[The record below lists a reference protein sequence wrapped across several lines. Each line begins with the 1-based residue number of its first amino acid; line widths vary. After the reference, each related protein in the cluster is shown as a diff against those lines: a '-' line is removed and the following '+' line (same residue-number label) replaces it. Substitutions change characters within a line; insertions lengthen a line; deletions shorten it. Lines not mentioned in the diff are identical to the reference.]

1 MRRRVALVTGASG
14 NLGAAIVQRLADDG
28 CDVAVHYRSS
38 HPEALLEHLTA
49 RGIRHL
55 SVQADLVD
63 APSAYAMVDHVVRD
77 LGPIDVLVDN
87 AADQSVSA
95 LDQLSPDDW
104 EEMLRATFLSAVHVT
119 TRATETM
126 PSGGSIVTVSSV
138 EALTAFPAH
147 GHYAAAKA
155 ALVSYTRSLALELAS
170 RGIRANTV
178 AAGLIER
185 AGLAQSWPQGHA
197 WWTSTAPLARPVTAA
212 EVAHAVGFL
221 ASDAASGITGS
232 LLPVDGGWLASAR
245 APF

>member
-38 HPEALLEHLTA
+38 HPEALLQQLTA

-95 LDQLSPDDW
+95 LDQLSPADW
-104 EEMLRATFLSAVHVT
+104 EAMLRATFLSAVHVT
-119 TRATETM
+119 TRAAETM

-155 ALVSYTRSLALELAS
+155 ALVSYTRSLALELAP

>member
-1 MRRRVALVTGASG
+1 VRRRVALVTGASG

-155 ALVSYTRSLALELAS
+155 ALVSYTRSLALELAP

>member
-1 MRRRVALVTGASG
+1 VRRRVALVTGASG

-155 ALVSYTRSLALELAS
+155 ALVSYTRSLALELAP

-185 AGLAQSWPQGHA
+185 AGLAQSWPQGHV

>member
-155 ALVSYTRSLALELAS
+155 ALVSYTRSLALELAP

-185 AGLAQSWPQGHA
+185 AGLAQSWPQGHV